1 MNKSFHDDIYLS
13 NLPANYTA
21 HHTDNNRPSYK
32 TYRRHIPKAFFRM
45 ATVISAVVIL
55 MSALGGASVASAA
68 TTSSG
73 TTSSG
78 TTSSGIKTALST
90 LPSTPQYNL
99 PLALQESLYFYNAQA
114 NGPIRTSGLEPLEW
128 RGNTAPSDSCV
139 PLQPMVNNVGTNL
152 SASFIAEYKS
162 ILDPNNTGCLNLS
175 GGYNDAGDTVK
186 FGLPQTYAASV
197 IGWSMYEFPQAFQ
210 ATNTWAHAM
219 SVLKWD
225 TDYFLRSTFTNSS
238 GDVIAFCYQVGQGSV
253 DHNFWGPGEIESP
266 TTYPRPAYCA
276 TSTTPATDQA
286 AGAAAALTVMSI
298 LTKTS
303 DPSYS
308 AKCLKTAEA
317 LYVFAEDYRGIGYS
331 GGFYPSSG
339 YYSELAWAAVWL
351 YLATGTE
358 SYIQD
363 IVSTNS
369 SGDYTGWMS
378 NIIASTT
385 NTWQNSWVMSWDAHW
400 GGVFALL
407 DPIAQSDPNI
417 PSVVKQ
423 TIHYINVWQ
432 VQYWSHVPHNNS
444 NDTNYL
450 AWTPGGFALIN
461 SWGSARYD
469 TAAQLE
475 ALVYRK
481 NFPTDSQSVQFTNWA
496 MGQMNYLM
504 GDNPLDQSYIV
515 GFSSTTPY
523 VGKIVGGTAI
533 ADAYPHEGG
542 AQSSFTNSQSNPL
555 NDPHILWGA
564 LGGGPEADDAFQDVT
579 TNFVD
584 NEVTDDYN
592 SSLVGALAG
601 LWYYYGQSQT
611 MTNFV
616 PPPEPAYIPYFA
628 TASDNQETDQSSQV
642 TVNMNNYAIDPPHYQ
657 TQMSARYYFDISSIY
672 AHGEN
677 ISDVTTPIYYDASG
691 TSYNQ
696 PVEISKPVQWGGPK
710 SCVYYIDLNWNTAQ
724 VVGQRALEFGI
735 VTSQASNYSYYWS
748 PAKSWSY
755 QGIAAGT
762 YATIPDPYV
771 PVYINNKL
779 VYGETPPL
787 NEDLG
792 CGSNSSSGTSSGSVT
807 TTNSGTGS
815 NSGVGSV
822 NSGTTTNSGA
832 STTALTGSVPGQ
844 NACLVSFEV
853 ATKWSDTT
861 GSYYYA
867 TITVTNQSNATIE
880 SSPLA
885 WTWTGSQTVLGAS
898 DATVTQSGSKVSA
911 VLDGDNVSVIPPGGS
926 QEFGIEVQGT
936 LVPPTA
942 YTLDGVSCGLWT
954 TDLTPPSSLNPVAF
968 PTTGAP
974 YSRWP
979 KDATL
984 PPVVSSS
991 GVTTTTSIPTNSGN
1005 SGTTSSSGTGTTQ
1018 QPQHLQLPLLLLP
1031 HQLLLPQQHLLPHQL
1046 LLLPLLL
1053 LHLHLLQLLPQLPH
1067 HLLLPQV
1074 QHQLLVA

>member
-1 MNKSFHDDIYLS
+1 MKSLFSDDNHNFSLEYRNNYFFGKKQKDGLGLKEKTLS
-13 NLPANYTA
+13 TLLVA
-21 HHTDNNRPSYK
+21 
-32 TYRRHIPKAFFRM
+32 
-45 ATVISAVVIL
+45 ISAVVIL
-55 MSALGGASVASAA
+55 LSALGGASVAAAA
-68 TTSSG
+68 TTNSG
-73 TTSSG
+73 TTSATTTTSG
-78 TTSSGIKTALST
+78 TTTSSSGIASALST
-90 LPSTPQYNL
+90 LPHTPQYNL

-210 ATNTWAHAM
+210 ATNTWDHAM

-238 GDVIAFCYQVGQGSV
+238 GNVIAFCYQVGQGSV

-276 TSTTPATDQA
+276 TAQTPATDQS
-286 AGAAAALTVMSI
+286 AGAAAALAVMAI
-298 LTKTS
+298 LTKNS
-303 DPSYS
+303 DPTYS
-308 AKCLKTAEA
+308 AQCLKTAEA
-317 LYVFAEDYRGIGYS
+317 LYVFGEDNRGIGYS

-351 YLATGTE
+351 YLATGEE

-378 NIIASTT
+378 NIIANTT
-385 NTWQNSWVMSWDAHW
+385 DTWQNSWVMSWDAHW
-400 GGVFALL
+400 GGVFSLL
-407 DPIAQSDPNI
+407 DPIAQADPNI
-417 PSVVKQ
+417 PSNVKQ
-423 TIHYINVWQ
+423 TIHYINDWQ
-432 VQYWSHVPHNNS
+432 VQYWSHVPHDNA

-461 SWGSARYD
+461 SWGSARYN

-481 NFPTDSQSVQFTNWA
+481 NFPTDPQSVQFTNWA

-523 VGKIVGGTAI
+523 VGKLVGGTAI

-542 AQSSFTNSQSNPL
+542 AQSSFSNSQSNPL

-601 LWYYYGQSQT
+601 LWYYYGQSQP

-628 TASDNQETDQSSQV
+628 TASDNQESNQSSQV
-642 TVNMNNYAIDPPHYQ
+642 TVNINNYAIDPPHYQ

-672 AHGEN
+672 AHGETIN
-677 ISDVTTPIYYDASG
+677 DVTTPIYYDASG
-691 TSYNQ
+691 TSYNE
-696 PVEISKPVQWGGPK
+696 PVQISKPVQWGGPN
-710 SCVYYIDLNWNTAQ
+710 SCVYYVDLNWNTAQ

-735 VTSQASNYSYYWS
+735 VTAQASNYSYYWN
-748 PAKSWSY
+748 PANSWSY
-755 QGIAAGT
+755 QGVAAGT
-762 YATIPDPYV
+762 YTTEPDPYV

-779 VYGETPPL
+779 VYGEEPPL
-787 NEDLG
+787 NADLG
-792 CGSNSSSGTSSGSVT
+792 CTATASSSSGVLNSGTSTST
-807 TTNSGTGS
+807 TTNSGTVATS
-815 NSGVGSV
+815 SG
-822 NSGTTTNSGA
+822 TNSGA
-832 STTALTGSVPGQ
+832 NLVGSVPGAS
-844 NACLVSFEV
+844 ACLVSFEV
-853 ATKWSDTT
+853 AQTWSDKT

-867 TITVTNQSNATIE
+867 TITVTNQSNATID

-885 WTWTGSQTVLGAS
+885 WQWSGTQSVMGAS
-898 DATVTQSGSKVSA
+898 DATVTQTGSAVSA

-936 LVPPTA
+936 LKAPTS

-954 TDLTPPSSLNPVAF
+954 TDLTPPASINPVAF
-968 PTTGAP
+968 PTSGAP

-984 PPVVSSS
+984 PPVLSS
-991 GVTTTTSIPTNSGN
+991 G
-1005 SGTTSSSGTGTTQ
+1005 TSSSGTTTTTAA
-1018 QPQHLQLPLLLLP
+1018 PTNSG
-1031 HQLLLPQQHLLPHQL
+1031 
-1046 LLLPLLL
+1046 
-1053 LHLHLLQLLPQLPH
+1053 
-1067 HLLLPQV
+1067 
-1074 QHQLLVA
+1074 ATTTTTSTNSGSTTTT